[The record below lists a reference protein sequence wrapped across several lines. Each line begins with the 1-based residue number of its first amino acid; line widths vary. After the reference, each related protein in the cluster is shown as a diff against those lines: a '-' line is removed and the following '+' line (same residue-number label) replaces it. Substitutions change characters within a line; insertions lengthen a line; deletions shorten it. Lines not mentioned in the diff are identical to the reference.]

1 MQICQIVGY
10 KNSGKTTVMNNL
22 IRYFSSSDMKVGT
35 LKHHGHGGEPD
46 VVEDTDS
53 TTHIEAGSLVS
64 GVQGENITQLTF
76 NVKVELDKLV
86 QLFSNFPIDLLLVEG
101 YKNASYPKV
110 VLVKNEQDF
119 SLLSDLSNI
128 IAIGT
133 WDENLMKNSKFQTF
147 NLNNLNSNIEQL
159 ADYVRRC

>member
-35 LKHHGHGGEPD
+35 LKHHGHGGEPE
-46 VVEDTDS
+46 VVENTDS
-53 TTHIEAGSLVS
+53 TMHIESGSLVS

-76 NVKVELDKLV
+76 NVKMEIDKLI
-86 QLFSNFPIDLLLVEG
+86 QMYSNFPIDLLLVEG
-101 YKNASYPKV
+101 YKNASYPKIA
-110 VLVKNEQDF
+110 LVKDEQDF
-119 SLLSDLSNI
+119 SLLNDLSNI

-133 WDENLMKNSKFQTF
+133 WDEGLLKNSKFPTF
-147 NLNNLNSNIEQL
+147 NINNLDSNIEQL
-159 ADYVRRC
+159 TEYVRRC

>member
-46 VVEDTDS
+46 IVENTDS
-53 TTHIEAGSLVS
+53 TMHIESGSLVS

-76 NVKVELDKLV
+76 HMKMELDELI
-86 QLFSNFPIDLLLVEG
+86 QMYNNFSIDLLLVEG
-101 YKNASYPKV
+101 YKNASYPKIV
-110 VLVKNEQDF
+110 MVKNEQDF
-119 SLLSDLSNI
+119 SLFKGLSNI

-133 WDENLMKNSKFQTF
+133 WDEGLFKNSGLPTF
-147 NLNNLNSNIEQL
+147 SINNIDENIVQL
-159 ADYVRRC
+159 AEYVRRC

>member
-22 IRYFSSSDMKVGT
+22 IRYFSSSDLKVGT

-46 VVEDTDS
+46 VVENTDS
-53 TTHIEAGSLVS
+53 TIHIESGSLVS

-76 NVKVELDKLV
+76 NMKMDIDMLI
-86 QLFSNFPIDLLLVEG
+86 QLYSSFPIDLLLVEG
-101 YKNASYPKV
+101 YKNASYPKI
-110 VLVKNEQDF
+110 VLVKDEQDS
-119 SLLSDLSNI
+119 SLLKGLSNI

-133 WDENLMKNSKFQTF
+133 WDEGLFKNSGIPTF
-147 NLNNLNSNIEQL
+147 SIKNIDENIVQL
-159 ADYVRRC
+159 AEYVRRC